1 MNCDASAL
9 MVTKV
14 VVLRLLMAGVNVIES
29 KPDCEMGHWR
39 VETQAAK
46 CSSYRIITV
55 NQNILTRV
63 SRFLLSKC
71 TQLDLF
77 HKKVI

>member
-1 MNCDASAL
+1 
-9 MVTKV
+9 
-14 VVLRLLMAGVNVIES
+14 MAGVNVIES

-55 NQNILTRV
+55 NQNILTNQ
-63 SRFLLSKC
+63 SILLPSL